1 MNFFSWIRTGVRQA
15 VLLGVND
22 AVDTIGEP
30 TENSKFREELTL
42 AIEQGDQQAL
52 PAKKGSRK
60 SSAPRSFTE
69 RRRAG
74 RQEGRLSSSDATAEQ
89 RLSALC
95 G

>member
-42 AIEQGDQQAL
+42 AIEQGDQEAL
-52 PAKKGSRK
+52 PSKRTRK
-60 SSAPRSFTE
+60 SSTPKRLGRSLKDVE
-69 RRRAG
+69 PVGKKA
-74 RQEGRLSSSDATAEQ
+74 
-89 RLSALC
+89 
-95 G
+95 

>member
-42 AIEQGDQQAL
+42 AIEQGDPQAL

-60 SSAPRSFTE
+60 SSAPKRLGRSLKDVE
-69 RRRAG
+69 PVG
-74 RQEGRLSSSDATAEQ
+74 KKGD
-89 RLSALC
+89 
-95 G
+95 